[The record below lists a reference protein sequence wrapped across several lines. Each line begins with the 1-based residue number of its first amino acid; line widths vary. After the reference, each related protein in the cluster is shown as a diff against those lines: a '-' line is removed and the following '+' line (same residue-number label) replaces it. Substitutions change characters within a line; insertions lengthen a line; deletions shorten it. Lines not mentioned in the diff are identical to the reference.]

1 MSQPSTEKALM
12 RRFRNG
18 DALAFNTI
26 YNRYYS
32 TLRYFS
38 FRLICQKQQA
48 EGIAVETFVKL
59 YRLCR
64 NFESM
69 ASIRAFLYVTA
80 RNACYDYL
88 AYARYQPQP
97 DGPEEPEYIP
107 GDRSQDAGAGA
118 AESAE
123 AKALSEAIGTL
134 PTECYRVFKLAYI
147 QGHKATAIAR
157 HLRVNE
163 QAVRSYKRRSIQLL
177 RIELFKMNQPSAAL
191 TCLSMIK
198 TSQAVSAQPLPSLLY
213 IVAAG

>member
-38 FRLICQKQQA
+38 YRLIGQKQQA

-64 NFESM
+64 SFESM

-88 AYARYQPQP
+88 AYAHHQPEE
-97 DGPEEPEYIP
+97 PEEPEYMSVDS
-107 GDRSQDAGAGA
+107 GQDASVAEA

-123 AKALSEAIGTL
+123 AKALSEAISEL
-134 PTECYRVFKLAYI
+134 PTEYCRVFKLAYL

-157 HLRVNE
+157 HLMINE
-163 QAVRSYKRRSIQLL
+163 QTVRNYKRRSIQLL
-177 RIELFKMNQPSAAL
+177 RIALFKMNQPLAAL
-191 TCLSMIK
+191 TCQSMVK
-198 TSQAVSAQPLPSLLY
+198 TSQTVSTQPLPALLY
-213 IVAAG
+213 IVATG